1 LTMRTLGKFLAGVC
15 AILFV
20 ITGVLALLFF
30 NIERKAFSA
39 ETYKRAF
46 DRQQLYDRMPG
57 ILADALTT
65 AITRNEQASTYLK
78 SFTVQDWESA
88 ISALIPPEELKV
100 LANSTLDSTFDY
112 LNGRTNSAVISML
125 PFKSHLVGS
134 GGVEAVLQLL
144 RTQPTCTV
152 DQIIELTFALMSGG
166 DLIFC
171 NPPPEAVQI
180 VRPLIESQL
189 QFITLGF
196 PDQITLISTQH
207 GGTPGDPRLNLKI
220 TRSIMQITPLFPMSF
235 LLGLTIFAV
244 RGLIDW
250 LKWWGWPF
258 LFTGVISL
266 LIAVPGAFLVGFII
280 QWLLESQV
288 GSFMPSVLLLTL
300 RETVSAIAREILG
313 PVIIVGL
320 ALAFMGLI
328 MILVAAFL
336 EIREKDRTIPRSQA
350 WR

>member
-1 LTMRTLGKFLAGVC
+1 MRTLGKFLAGVC

-39 ETYKRAF
+39 ETYKKAF
-46 DRQQLYDRMPG
+46 ENQQLYDRMPG
-57 ILADALTT
+57 ILADALGT

-88 ISALIPPEELKV
+88 ISALIPPEELKS

-112 LNGRTNSAVISML
+112 LNSRTDSAVISLL
-125 PFKSHLVGS
+125 PFKSRLS
-134 GGVEAVLQLL
+134 GPAGVESILQLL
-144 RTQPTCTV
+144 RAQPACTV
-152 DQIIELTFALMSGG
+152 DQIIELTFAVLNGG

-189 QFITLGF
+189 QFMTLGF
-196 PDQITLISTQH
+196 PDQITLIST
-207 GGTPGDPRLNLKI
+207 GRAGTPEDPRLNLKLAR
-220 TRSIMQITPLFPMSF
+220 TIMQITPLFPMIF

-244 RGLIDW
+244 RSLIDW
-250 LKWWGWPF
+250 LKWWGLPF
-258 LFTGVISL
+258 LFTGILSL

-288 GSFMPSVLLLTL
+288 GSFMPPLLLSSL
-300 RETVSAIAREILG
+300 RETVSAVAREILG
-313 PVIIVGL
+313 PMAIVGL
-320 ALAFMGLI
+320 ALALIGLI

-336 EIREKDRTIPRSQA
+336 AHTQKGRTIPRGDIR
-350 WR
+350 W